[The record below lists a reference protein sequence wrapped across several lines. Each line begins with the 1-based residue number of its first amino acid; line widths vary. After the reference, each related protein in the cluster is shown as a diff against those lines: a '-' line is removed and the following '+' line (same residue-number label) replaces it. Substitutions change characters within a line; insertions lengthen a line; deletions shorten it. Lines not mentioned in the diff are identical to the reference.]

1 MKNLILS
8 RIIDFLMLLPFA
20 YISNYIINAKTDT
33 LFEIYSIVVFLII
46 MIIYFKKKKMSIPI
60 IILLIGAMYLIP
72 LLVTIIY
79 GDHTVIR
86 KGIKLLV
93 GSICVS
99 MLIDYNMASRPKKF
113 LESVII
119 FYGTLIVVNTLSFF
133 LFYPSI
139 TPLKESVY
147 FLGNDNGSIFE
158 VFLFVYVS
166 LAYYT
171 IYNRKIPIYF
181 YALLTFVFAGYLY
194 VKSGNGMICMLISI
208 IFILLYKKTF
218 TKKLFK
224 LKFMIPIYLLFFFTI
239 VVFQNNGLIQ
249 IVLDIL
255 DKSPTISGRTY
266 IWNKCWYYISQR
278 PLFGN
283 GYENDLLI
291 SSKISN
297 SKAHNIILQYLY
309 TGGVATLV
317 VFLLIVGIV
326 LYKTNKSKINS
337 DIKNI
342 VNFSVFLFFIMCI
355 FDFYI
360 DKFITIIMFMI
371 YYCIV
376 TVKIKN
382 PK

>member
-1 MKNLILS
+1 MKNSILS

-20 YISNYIINAKTDT
+20 YISNYIVNAKTDT
-33 LFEIYSIVVFLII
+33 VFEIYSIVVFLLI
-46 MIIYFKKKKMSIPI
+46 MIIYFKNKKMNIPI
-60 IILLIGAMYLIP
+60 IILLIGIMYLIP
-72 LLVTIIY
+72 LLVTIIC

-86 KGIKLLV
+86 KGIKLLI
-93 GSICVS
+93 GSVCIS
-99 MLIDYNMASRPKKF
+99 MLIDYNMESRPKKF
-113 LESVII
+113 LESIMI
-119 FYGTLIVVNTLSFF
+119 FYGTLIIVNTLSFF

-166 LAYYT
+166 LVYYT
-171 IYNRKIPIYF
+171 MHNRKIPIYF
-181 YALLTFVFAGYLY
+181 YILLSFVFAGYLY

-208 IFILLYKKTF
+208 IFTVLYKRPF
-218 TKKLFK
+218 AKKLFK
-224 LKFMIPIYLLFFFTI
+224 LKFMIPIYLLLFFTI

-249 IVLDIL
+249 IVLDML
-255 DKSPTISGRTY
+255 NKSPTISGRTY
-266 IWNKCWYYISQR
+266 IWNKCGYYISQR

-309 TGGVATLV
+309 TGGVATLG

-326 LYKTNKSKINS
+326 LYKTNKSKI
-337 DIKNI
+337 DADVKNI
-342 VNFSVFLFFIMCI
+342 INFSIFLFFIMCI

-360 DKFITIIMFMI
+360 DKFITIIMFAI
-371 YYCIV
+371 YYCVV
-376 TVKIKN
+376 TTKIKS